1 MIRATLLLTSLLATP
16 SATIAQNRDPMPGL
30 VKAPP
35 RLIEFETNEG
45 TWISVDV
52 SKDGRTLVFDLL
64 GDLYALPASGGDAT
78 PLVTGTDFASQP
90 RFSPDGGSIAF
101 ISDRSG
107 SDNVWITDAAGQNPR
122 AITKE
127 SGPIMTSPAWSHDG
141 RHIFVTLMGKTTPRT
156 AELWEFEISTGASKR
171 VVENT
176 NGAPSGLVSE
186 PPPGPVGAH
195 ASGDGRFVYFA
206 SVTPRA
212 YGVRQGSTSRLMRLD
227 RASGRAEP
235 IAIETPGVA
244 VAVIRRGETLL
255 AKGYGF
261 ANLEQQIKVTPETMF
276 ESGSLGKQFTAA
288 GIMALVEDERLK
300 LDDSVRTWLPD
311 APETWQPITLR
322 RLLSH
327 TSGIPDYTGDQMDYR
342 KDHTEADLLKLAYGL
357 TLEFKPGARWNYS
370 NTGYVVLGCIMSKV
384 TGSPYW
390 EFLRKR
396 IFDPAGMP
404 TIRIIS
410 EAEVVPHRASGYLP
424 TETGFRHQDWVA
436 PKLNTT
442 ADGSMLMSLNDMIA
456 WNEAVRNRRILKPES
471 WALMQSAVTLNSGK
485 SYPYGFAWFIDSA
498 GGQVVHQH
506 SGSWQGFRT
515 QFTRYEG
522 DDLAVVVLANSGAS
536 DPIAI
541 GNDVAAIMNP
551 SLAAPPLPSTPLS
564 DADPAITAKVQ
575 AILGKAARGEIAL
588 EDFSFIRQ
596 TIVPRMRT
604 ALAQRMKGVNP
615 PADRLDLLQ
624 RTDVG
629 DDRRLVY
636 RAFFGTRKFLVTV
649 GITPDG
655 GLMELQ
661 IREEPPA
668 P

>member
-1 MIRATLLLTSLLATP
+1 M
-16 SATIAQNRDPMPGL
+16 
-30 VKAPP
+30 
-35 RLIEFETNEG
+35 
-45 TWISVDV
+45 
-52 SKDGRTLVFDLL
+52 
-64 GDLYALPASGGDAT
+64 
-78 PLVTGTDFASQP
+78 
-90 RFSPDGGSIAF
+90 
-101 ISDRSG
+101 
-107 SDNVWITDAAGQNPR
+107 
-122 AITKE
+122 
-127 SGPIMTSPAWSHDG
+127 
-141 RHIFVTLMGKTTPRT
+141 
-156 AELWEFEISTGASKR
+156 
-171 VVENT
+171 
-176 NGAPSGLVSE
+176 
-186 PPPGPVGAH
+186 
-195 ASGDGRFVYFA
+195 
-206 SVTPRA
+206 
-212 YGVRQGSTSRLMRLD
+212 
-227 RASGRAEP
+227 
-235 IAIETPGVA
+235 
-244 VAVIRRGETLL
+244 
-255 AKGYGF
+255 
-261 ANLEQQIKVTPETMF
+261 
-276 ESGSLGKQFTAA
+276 
-288 GIMALVEDERLK
+288 
-300 LDDSVRTWLPD
+300 
-311 APETWQPITLR
+311 
-322 RLLSH
+322 
-327 TSGIPDYTGDQMDYR
+327 
-342 KDHTEADLLKLAYGL
+342 
-357 TLEFKPGARWNYS
+357 
-370 NTGYVVLGCIMSKV
+370 
-384 TGSPYW
+384 
-390 EFLRKR
+390 
-396 IFDPAGMP
+396 
-404 TIRIIS
+404 
-410 EAEVVPHRASGYLP
+410 PHRASGYLP

-471 WALMQSAVTLNSGK
+471 WAVMQSAVTLNSGK

-649 GITPDG
+649 GLAPDG